1 MKAAIFHAAALRTL
15 RTFPREI
22 RLAFG
27 ESILDLQ
34 NGAILGMPISR
45 PMPTV
50 APGVQELRVHDRS
63 GHYRAL
69 YLVRSSQGVLIFHVF
84 SKKTAKTPNHEIQ
97 IGRKRLK
104 EMLNENN

>member
-1 MKAAIFHAAALRTL
+1 
-15 RTFPREI
+15 
-22 RLAFG
+22 
-27 ESILDLQ
+27 
-34 NGAILGMPISR
+34 MPISR

-84 SKKTAKTPNHEIQ
+84 SKKTAQTSNHEIQ
-97 IGRKRLK
+97 VGRKRLK